1 MLKGAARM
9 SKRLLSATFTITEK
23 QLAWI
28 KEQQQK
34 TGLTQ
39 VEIVRRALDEY
50 AEREDNKEMRKL
62 FTPQQRQDIK
72 DAARAKG
79 VSEVE
84 IIRKALNRELNSF
97 FQRF

>member
-1 MLKGAARM
+1 M
-9 SKRLLSATFTITEK
+9 SKRLLSATFTITQK

-28 KEQQQK
+28 KEQQEK

-50 AEREDNKEMRKL
+50 AEREETKGNRKL
-62 FTPQQRQDIK
+62 FTQQQRQEIK
-72 DAARAKG
+72 EAARAKG

-97 FQRF
+97 FKRF

>member
-1 MLKGAARM
+1 M
-9 SKRLLSATFTITEK
+9 SKRLLSATFTITQK
-23 QLAWI
+23 QLMWI
-28 KEQQQK
+28 KAQQEK

-50 AEREDNKEMRKL
+50 AEREETKENRKL
-62 FTPQQRQDIK
+62 FTQQQRQDIRE
-72 DAARAKG
+72 AARAKG

>member
-1 MLKGAARM
+1 M
-9 SKRLLSATFTITEK
+9 SRRLRNATFTITE
-23 QLAWI
+23 QQIAWI
-28 KEQQQK
+28 KERQRK

-50 AEREDNKEMRKL
+50 AEREDSKDQRSL

-72 DAARAKG
+72 DAARLKNT
-79 VSEVE
+79 SEVQ
-84 IIRKALNRELNSF
+84 IIRRALSRELNSI

>member
-1 MLKGAARM
+1 M
-9 SKRLLSATFTITEK
+9 SKRLLSATFTITQK

-28 KEQQQK
+28 KEQQEK

-39 VEIVRRALDEY
+39 VEIVRRAVDEY
-50 AEREDNKEMRKL
+50 AEREETKGNRKL
-62 FTPQQRQDIK
+62 FTQQQRQEIK
-72 DAARAKG
+72 EAARAKG

>member
-1 MLKGAARM
+1 MNR
-9 SKRLLSATFTITEK
+9 RLRNATFTITER
-23 QLAWI
+23 QIAWI
-28 KEQQQK
+28 KERQRK

-50 AEREDNKEMRKL
+50 AERQDTKDQRSL

-72 DAARAKG
+72 DTARLKNT
-79 VSEVE
+79 SEVQ
-84 IIRKALNRELNSF
+84 IIRRALSRELNSI

>member
-1 MLKGAARM
+1 M
-9 SKRLLSATFTITEK
+9 SKRLRSATFTITER

-28 KEQQQK
+28 KERQAK

-50 AEREDNKEMRKL
+50 AEREETKEHRKL

-72 DAARAKG
+72 EAARAKG

-84 IIRKALNRELNSF
+84 IIRKALNKELNSF